1 MNDYVLLT
9 DSSAD
14 LTDALVKELGVE
26 VLPLS
31 FTMRNKTYRNWPD
44 NREIDPKDFYRQLR
58 EGEMATTSAVNV
70 SDFTETIEPHL
81 KEGRDV
87 LVVAFSSGLSA
98 TCHSAQIAA
107 QELSEQYPERKVYV
121 VDSLCASLGQGLLVW
136 YAARM
141 KNEGRGIGA
150 VRDWLE
156 ENKLHLCH
164 WFTVDDLHF
173 LKRGGRIS
181 SATAVLGTMLSIK
194 PVMHVDDEGHLTKV
208 GTARGRNASLKALV
222 DHMVDRHRPR
232 GPDRLHQPRRLR
244 GGRQQ
249 GGRGRE
255 APLRRA
261 DRGAQQRGPRHRRPL
276 RPGHR
281 GPVLPGEAPLM
292 EDVKWL
298 EVTLDTTEAELDAL
312 CARLT
317 GNGVTGLAIE
327 DEEDFKT
334 FLEQNRQYWDYVDDG
349 LLARMKGVCRVKFY
363 ITDDADGRKQLE
375 GWLAGIDQPYSLAS
389 LGDNDWA
396 HSWQKY
402 YKPMPVGERLYI
414 VPEWERGE
422 PVPAGKA
429 PLYLNPGLTFG
440 TGSHASTQ
448 LCLMGLERYTVPGK
462 PVLDLGCGSGI
473 LSIAALVLG
482 ASAAAAVDIDP
493 KAVDVAYENAAL
505 NGIGR
510 DRYNVRAGNVLT
522 DGALVA
528 ELARRKYAL
537 VLANIVADVIIPL
550 SAKAGEF
557 LDADGVFLCSG
568 IIDTRAGEV
577 EAALERNG
585 LAVFERREQ
594 NGWVALAARAAR

>member
-1 MNDYVLLT
+1 
-9 DSSAD
+9 
-14 LTDALVKELGVE
+14 
-26 VLPLS
+26 
-31 FTMRNKTYRNWPD
+31 
-44 NREIDPKDFYRQLR
+44 
-58 EGEMATTSAVNV
+58 
-70 SDFTETIEPHL
+70 
-81 KEGRDV
+81 
-87 LVVAFSSGLSA
+87 
-98 TCHSAQIAA
+98 
-107 QELSEQYPERKVYV
+107 
-121 VDSLCASLGQGLLVW
+121 
-136 YAARM
+136 
-141 KNEGRGIGA
+141 
-150 VRDWLE
+150 
-156 ENKLHLCH
+156 
-164 WFTVDDLHF
+164 
-173 LKRGGRIS
+173 
-181 SATAVLGTMLSIK
+181 
-194 PVMHVDDEGHLTKV
+194 
-208 GTARGRNASLKALV
+208 
-222 DHMVDRHRPR
+222 
-232 GPDRLHQPRRLR
+232 
-244 GGRQQ
+244 
-249 GGRGRE
+249 
-255 APLRRA
+255 
-261 DRGAQQRGPRHRRPL
+261 
-276 RPGHR
+276 
-281 GPVLPGEAPLM
+281 M

-334 FLEQNRQYWDYVDDG
+334 FLEQNHQYWDYVDDG

-510 DRYNVRAGNVLT
+510 DRYTVRAGNVLT

-528 ELARRKYAL
+528 ELARQKYAL

-550 SAKAGEF
+550 SARAGEF
-557 LDADGVFLCSG
+557 LDTDGVFLCSG

-577 EAALERNG
+577 EAALERVG
-585 LAVFERREQ
+585 LAERAGHKPTEMSGGQQQR
-594 NGWVALAARAAR
+594 VAIARAIATQPPIIMADEPTGALDSRTGREVLGFLQKLNAEGDTVVLITHDNSIAVKAKRIVRLQDGRIIYDGDAHDPKAVVQPELDEEVGAL